1 MTLFAMRS
9 FVFCECNV
17 RHGSADTDGV
27 PNRLVPQPKIHAVT
41 TATRIAI
48 DFPSHPSALIV
59 QRGALPHLGKVLA
72 AESIAVR
79 SRRVLVVVDA
89 NVAQTH
95 AITAVDAL
103 KAAGMLVTT
112 VELTASETE
121 KSMRAVETVWH
132 AALEGRLD
140 RGSLI
145 VALGGGLIGDVAG
158 FAAASYLRGIDLVQ
172 VPTTLLAMVDASIGG
187 KTGVNLPLPGGG
199 IGKNLAGAFWQP
211 RLTVADADLLRTLAL
226 RELRAGLAECVKHA
240 VIAGEDAFAQLER
253 DAALLCNA
261 DGAALDALIPLSAA
275 VKAAIV
281 TQDPFE
287 RGVRAHLNL
296 GHTFGHAIETI
307 PSLQLLHG
315 EAVAIGLLAAA
326 HCAAATW
333 PPYKG
338 QALELNK
345 GQALESNKGQALEL
359 NKGQALELN
368 KGQALELNKGQ
379 AYKGQALVGRLE
391 QLLVALG
398 LPTKLGMPVLS
409 SEVLR
414 RMGFDKKNEGGGL
427 KLVLP
432 RGLGDVVVTSDAPPV
447 AVVHAL
453 ACVGAV

>member
-1 MTLFAMRS
+1 
-9 FVFCECNV
+9 
-17 RHGSADTDGV
+17 
-27 PNRLVPQPKIHAVT
+27 
-41 TATRIAI
+41 
-48 DFPSHPSALIV
+48 
-59 QRGALPHLGKVLA
+59 VLA

-261 DGAALDALIPLSAA
+261 DGAALDALIPHSAA

-338 QALELNK
+338 QALEPNK
-345 GQALESNKGQALEL
+345 GQALEP
-359 NKGQALELN
+359 
-368 KGQALELNKGQ
+368 NKGQ

-398 LPTKLGMPVLS
+398 LPTRLGMPVLS

>member
-1 MTLFAMRS
+1 M
-9 FVFCECNV
+9 
-17 RHGSADTDGV
+17 
-27 PNRLVPQPKIHAVT
+27 PQTKIHAVT

-59 QRGALPHLGKVLA
+59 QRGALPHLGRVLA

-261 DGAALDALIPLSAA
+261 DGAALDALIPHSAA

-338 QALELNK
+338 QALEPNK
-345 GQALESNKGQALEL
+345 GQALEPNKGQAY
-359 NKGQALELN
+359 
-368 KGQALELNKGQ
+368 KGQ

-398 LPTKLGMPVLS
+398 LPTRLGMPVLS

>member
-1 MTLFAMRS
+1 M
-9 FVFCECNV
+9 
-17 RHGSADTDGV
+17 
-27 PNRLVPQPKIHAVT
+27 PQTKIHAVT

-59 QRGALPHLGKVLA
+59 QRGALPHLGRVLA

-261 DGAALDALIPLSAA
+261 DGAALDALIPHSAA

-338 QALELNK
+338 QALEPNK
-345 GQALESNKGQALEL
+345 GQALESNKGQAY
-359 NKGQALELN
+359 
-368 KGQALELNKGQ
+368 KGQ

-398 LPTKLGMPVLS
+398 LPTRLGMPVLS

-427 KLVLP
+427 KLVVP

>member
-1 MTLFAMRS
+1 MRLF
-9 FVFCECNV
+9 VVCECNV
-17 RHGSADTDGV
+17 RHGSADTEVV

-338 QALELNK
+338 QALDDK
-345 GQALESNKGQALEL
+345 GQALIGREP

-398 LPTKLGMPVLS
+398 LPTRLGMPVLS

>member
-1 MTLFAMRS
+1 M
-9 FVFCECNV
+9 
-17 RHGSADTDGV
+17 
-27 PNRLVPQPKIHAVT
+27 PQTKIHAVT

-59 QRGALPHLGKVLA
+59 QRGALPHLGRVLA

-261 DGAALDALIPLSAA
+261 DGAALDALIPHSAA

-338 QALELNK
+338 QALEPNK
-345 GQALESNKGQALEL
+345 GQALES
-359 NKGQALELN
+359 
-368 KGQALELNKGQ
+368 NKGQ

>member
-1 MTLFAMRS
+1 M
-9 FVFCECNV
+9 
-17 RHGSADTDGV
+17 
-27 PNRLVPQPKIHAVT
+27 PQTKIHAVT

-59 QRGALPHLGKVLA
+59 QRGALPHLGRVLA

-158 FAAASYLRGIDLVQ
+158 FAAASYLRGIELVQ

-261 DGAALDALIPLSAA
+261 DGAALDAVIPHSAA

-338 QALELNK
+338 QALDDKGQALIGREPNK
-345 GQALESNKGQALEL
+345 GQALIG
-359 NKGQALELN
+359 LELN

-398 LPTKLGMPVLS
+398 LPTRLGMPVLS

-453 ACVGAV
+453 AYVGAV

>member
-1 MTLFAMRS
+1 MRLFA
-9 FVFCECNV
+9 FCECNV
-17 RHGSADTDGV
+17 RHGSADTGCV
-27 PNRLVPQPKIHAVT
+27 PNRLVPKPKIHAVT

-89 NVAQTH
+89 NVARTH

-338 QALELNK
+338 QALDVK
-345 GQALESNKGQALEL
+345 GQALIGLEP
-359 NKGQALELN
+359 N

-398 LPTKLGMPVLS
+398 LPTRLGMPVLS

>member
-1 MTLFAMRS
+1 M
-9 FVFCECNV
+9 
-17 RHGSADTDGV
+17 
-27 PNRLVPQPKIHAVT
+27 PQTKIHAVT

-59 QRGALPHLGKVLA
+59 QRGALPHLGRVLA

-261 DGAALDALIPLSAA
+261 DGAALDALIPHSAA

-338 QALELNK
+338 QALEPNK
-345 GQALESNKGQALEL
+345 GQALESNKGQAY
-359 NKGQALELN
+359 
-368 KGQALELNKGQ
+368 KGQ

-398 LPTKLGMPVLS
+398 LPTRLGMPVLS

>member
-1 MTLFAMRS
+1 M
-9 FVFCECNV
+9 
-17 RHGSADTDGV
+17 
-27 PNRLVPQPKIHAVT
+27 PQTKIHAVT

-59 QRGALPHLGKVLA
+59 QRGALPHLGRVLA

-158 FAAASYLRGIDLVQ
+158 FAAASYLRGIELVQ

-261 DGAALDALIPLSAA
+261 DGAALDALIPHSAA

-287 RGVRAHLNL
+287 CGVRAHLNL

-338 QALELNK
+338 QALDDK
-345 GQALESNKGQALEL
+345 GQALIGLEPNKGQALEL
-359 NKGQALELN
+359 NKGQAQLN
-368 KGQALELNKGQ
+368 
-379 AYKGQALVGRLE
+379 KGQALVGRLE

-398 LPTKLGMPVLS
+398 LPTRLGMPVLS

>member
-1 MTLFAMRS
+1 M
-9 FVFCECNV
+9 
-17 RHGSADTDGV
+17 
-27 PNRLVPQPKIHAVT
+27 T

-59 QRGALPHLGKVLA
+59 QRGALPHLGRVLA

-261 DGAALDALIPLSAA
+261 DGAALDALIPHSAA

-338 QALELNK
+338 QALEP
-345 GQALESNKGQALEL
+345 
-359 NKGQALELN
+359 
-368 KGQALELNKGQ
+368 NKGQ

-398 LPTKLGMPVLS
+398 LPTRLGMPVLS

-453 ACVGAV
+453 AYVGAV

>member
-1 MTLFAMRS
+1 MRLFAMRS

-345 GQALESNKGQALEL
+345 GQALELNKGQALESNKGQALEL
-359 NKGQALELN
+359 NKGQAY
-368 KGQALELNKGQ
+368 KGQ

-447 AVVHAL
+447 AVEHAL

>member
-1 MTLFAMRS
+1 M
-9 FVFCECNV
+9 
-17 RHGSADTDGV
+17 
-27 PNRLVPQPKIHAVT
+27 PQTKIHAVT

-59 QRGALPHLGKVLA
+59 QRGALPHLGRVLA

-261 DGAALDALIPLSAA
+261 DGAALDALIPHSAA

-338 QALELNK
+338 QALDDK
-345 GQALESNKGQALEL
+345 GQA
-359 NKGQALELN
+359 
-368 KGQALELNKGQ
+368 

>member
-1 MTLFAMRS
+1 M
-9 FVFCECNV
+9 
-17 RHGSADTDGV
+17 
-27 PNRLVPQPKIHAVT
+27 T

-59 QRGALPHLGKVLA
+59 QRGALPHLGRVLA

-261 DGAALDALIPLSAA
+261 DGAALDALIPHSAA

-338 QALELNK
+338 QALDDK
-345 GQALESNKGQALEL
+345 GQALIGREP

-398 LPTKLGMPVLS
+398 LPTRLGMPVLS

>member
-1 MTLFAMRS
+1 M
-9 FVFCECNV
+9 
-17 RHGSADTDGV
+17 
-27 PNRLVPQPKIHAVT
+27 PQTKIHAVT

-59 QRGALPHLGKVLA
+59 QRGALPHLGRVLA

-261 DGAALDALIPLSAA
+261 DGAALDALIPHSAA

-338 QALELNK
+338 QALEPNK
-345 GQALESNKGQALEL
+345 GQALEPNKGQAY
-359 NKGQALELN
+359 
-368 KGQALELNKGQ
+368 KGQ

>member
-1 MTLFAMRS
+1 M
-9 FVFCECNV
+9 
-17 RHGSADTDGV
+17 
-27 PNRLVPQPKIHAVT
+27 PQTKIHAVT

-59 QRGALPHLGKVLA
+59 QRGALPHLGRVLA

-158 FAAASYLRGIDLVQ
+158 FAAASYLRGIELVQ

-261 DGAALDALIPLSAA
+261 DGAALDALIPHSAA

-338 QALELNK
+338 QALDDK
-345 GQALESNKGQALEL
+345 GQALIGLEPNKGQALEL
-359 NKGQALELN
+359 NKGQAQLN
-368 KGQALELNKGQ
+368 
-379 AYKGQALVGRLE
+379 KGQALVGRLE

-398 LPTKLGMPVLS
+398 LPTRLGMPVLS

>member
-1 MTLFAMRS
+1 M
-9 FVFCECNV
+9 
-17 RHGSADTDGV
+17 
-27 PNRLVPQPKIHAVT
+27 PQTKIHAVT

-59 QRGALPHLGKVLA
+59 QRGALPHLGRVLA

-158 FAAASYLRGIDLVQ
+158 FAAASYLRGIELVQ

-261 DGAALDALIPLSAA
+261 DGAALDAVIPHSAA

-338 QALELNK
+338 QALDDK
-345 GQALESNKGQALEL
+345 GQALIGREP

-379 AYKGQALVGRLE
+379 AYKGQAYKGQALVGRLE

-398 LPTKLGMPVLS
+398 LPTRLGMPVLS

-453 ACVGAV
+453 AYVGAV

>member
-1 MTLFAMRS
+1 M
-9 FVFCECNV
+9 
-17 RHGSADTDGV
+17 
-27 PNRLVPQPKIHAVT
+27 PQTKIHAVT

-59 QRGALPHLGKVLA
+59 QRGALPHLGRVLA

-261 DGAALDALIPLSAA
+261 DGAALDALIPHSAA

-338 QALELNK
+338 QALEPNK
-345 GQALESNKGQALEL
+345 GQALESNKEP
-359 NKGQALELN
+359 NKGQALEPN
-368 KGQALELNKGQ
+368 KGQAYKGQ

>member
-1 MTLFAMRS
+1 M
-9 FVFCECNV
+9 
-17 RHGSADTDGV
+17 
-27 PNRLVPQPKIHAVT
+27 PKPKIHAVT

-338 QALELNK
+338 QALDDK
-345 GQALESNKGQALEL
+345 GQALIGREP

-398 LPTKLGMPVLS
+398 LPTRLGMPVLS

>member
-1 MTLFAMRS
+1 M
-9 FVFCECNV
+9 
-17 RHGSADTDGV
+17 
-27 PNRLVPQPKIHAVT
+27 PQTKIHAVT

-59 QRGALPHLGKVLA
+59 QRGALPHLGRVLA

-158 FAAASYLRGIDLVQ
+158 FAAASYLRGIELVQ

-187 KTGVNLPLPGGG
+187 KMGVNLPLPGGG

-261 DGAALDALIPLSAA
+261 DGAALDALIPHSAA

-338 QALELNK
+338 QALDDK
-345 GQALESNKGQALEL
+345 GQALIGREP

-398 LPTKLGMPVLS
+398 LPTRLGMPVLS

-453 ACVGAV
+453 AYVGAV

>member
-1 MTLFAMRS
+1 M
-9 FVFCECNV
+9 
-17 RHGSADTDGV
+17 
-27 PNRLVPQPKIHAVT
+27 PQTKIHAVT

-121 KSMRAVETVWH
+121 KSMRAVETVWY

-261 DGAALDALIPLSAA
+261 DGAALDAVIPHSAA

-338 QALELNK
+338 QALDDK
-345 GQALESNKGQALEL
+345 GQALIGREP

-398 LPTKLGMPVLS
+398 LPTRLGMPVLS

>member
-1 MTLFAMRS
+1 M
-9 FVFCECNV
+9 
-17 RHGSADTDGV
+17 
-27 PNRLVPQPKIHAVT
+27 PQTKIHAVT

-59 QRGALPHLGKVLA
+59 QRGALPHLGRVLA

-261 DGAALDALIPLSAA
+261 DGAALDALIPHSAA

-338 QALELNK
+338 QALEPNK
-345 GQALESNKGQALEL
+345 GQALESNKGQAY
-359 NKGQALELN
+359 
-368 KGQALELNKGQ
+368 KGQ

>member
-1 MTLFAMRS
+1 MRLFA
-9 FVFCECNV
+9 FCECNV
-17 RHGSADTDGV
+17 RHGSADTGCV
-27 PNRLVPQPKIHAVT
+27 PNRLVPKPKIHAVT

-59 QRGALPHLGKVLA
+59 QRGALPHLGRVLA

-261 DGAALDALIPLSAA
+261 DGAALDALIPHSAA

-338 QALELNK
+338 QALEPNK
-345 GQALESNKGQALEL
+345 GQALESNKGQAY
-359 NKGQALELN
+359 
-368 KGQALELNKGQ
+368 KGQ

-398 LPTKLGMPVLS
+398 LPTRLGMPVLS